1 MSKLQGCLHK
11 QQAGNQEAGALGRV
25 LPMTC
30 WVTVL
35 SYVTPTPG
43 LLL

>member
-11 QQAGNQEAGALGRV
+11 QQAGNQEAGALGPV
-25 LPMTC
+25 LPMAR
-30 WVTVL
+30 WVTVP